1 MIKGESRKAKG
12 ESVVPRSCGSL
23 IVVPL
28 RGGPFDFVVC
38 VFSMGALVLSG
49 GIVSAQDFP
58 TKPIRIVSAEA
69 GGGNDFAARVVAQG
83 LGGLGQPVIV
93 ENRPSG
99 VIPGAIVAK
108 AQPDGH
114 TLLAYGVSLWMAP
127 FLQDDIPYNPV
138 RDFAPVTLVASSP
151 GVLVVYPGVPANSAK
166 ELIALAKSRPGQLD
180 YASTSTG
187 SPAHLAAELFKFMA
201 GIDIVRIS
209 YRGAALALIDVMSG
223 QVHLT
228 FGTAS
233 SSTPHMKS
241 GKLRALAVTSARP
254 TAVFP
259 GLPTLASTLPGY
271 EAGSIYGVFVPA
283 KTPVLIVNRL
293 NREIVR
299 HLQTAEVKERFLNV
313 GVDVV
318 GSSPG
323 ELAAAVNSDMVRLGK
338 IIKDA
343 GIRAD

>member
-1 MIKGESRKAKG
+1 M
-12 ESVVPRSCGSL
+12 L
-23 IVVPL
+23 L
-28 RGGPFDFVVC
+28 RFVAC
-38 VFSMGALVLSG
+38 TFSIGAMVLSG
-49 GIVSAQDFP
+49 GMVSAQDFP
-58 TKPIRIVSAEA
+58 TKPIRIVSAEV

-83 LGGLGQPVIV
+83 LVGLGQPVIV

-99 VIPGAIVAK
+99 VIPGSIVAK
-108 AQPDGH
+108 APPDGY

-127 FLQDDIPYNPV
+127 FLQDDVPYNPV

-151 GVLVVYPGVPANSAK
+151 GVLVVYPGLAANSAN
-166 ELIALAKSRPGQLD
+166 ELIALAKAKPGQLN

-201 GIDIVRIS
+201 GVDIVRIS

-223 QVHLT
+223 QVQLT

-283 KTPVLIVNRL
+283 KTSAIIINRL

-299 HLQTAEVKERFLNV
+299 HVQTAEVQERFLNV
-313 GVDVV
+313 GVDAV

-323 ELAAAVNSDMVRLGK
+323 ELAAAVKSDMVRLGK
-338 IIKDA
+338 MIKDA

>member
-1 MIKGESRKAKG
+1 MRDEELRRNKQGVIVLS
-12 ESVVPRSCGSL
+12 PRLVACML
-23 IVVPL
+23 
-28 RGGPFDFVVC
+28 
-38 VFSMGALVLSG
+38 SMGAMVLSG

-69 GGGNDFAARVVAQG
+69 GGGNDFAARVVAQA

-99 VIPGAIVAK
+99 VIPGSIVAK
-108 AQPDGH
+108 ARPDGY

-138 RDFAPVTLVASSP
+138 RDFAPVTLVANSP
-151 GVLVVYPGVPANSAK
+151 GVLVVYPGLAANSAN
-166 ELIALAKSRPGQLD
+166 ELIALAKAKPGQLN

-201 GIDIVRIS
+201 GVDIVRIS

-241 GKLRALAVTSARP
+241 GKLRALAVTSAMP

-283 KTPVLIVNRL
+283 KTPVLIINRL

-299 HLQTAEVKERFLNV
+299 HVQTAEVKERFLNV
-313 GVDVV
+313 GVDAV

-323 ELAAAVNSDMVRLGK
+323 ELAAAVKSDMVRLGK
-338 IIKDA
+338 MIKDA
-343 GIRAD
+343 GIRAE

>member
-1 MIKGESRKAKG
+1 MLLPCFFACM
-12 ESVVPRSCGSL
+12 V
-23 IVVPL
+23 
-28 RGGPFDFVVC
+28 
-38 VFSMGALVLSG
+38 SMGAMVLSG
-49 GIVSAQDFP
+49 SIVAAQDFP
-58 TKPIRIVSAEA
+58 IKPIRIVSAEV

-83 LGGLGQPVIV
+83 LGALGQPVIV
-93 ENRPSG
+93 DNRPSG
-99 VIPGAIVAK
+99 VIPGSIVAK
-108 AQPDGH
+108 APPDGY

-138 RDFAPVTLVASSP
+138 RDFAPVTLIANSP
-151 GVLVVYPGVPANSAK
+151 GVLVVYPGVAAKSAQ
-166 ELIALAKSRPGQLD
+166 ELIALAKARPGQLN

-187 SPAHLAAELFKFMA
+187 SPPHLAAELFKFMA
-201 GIDIVRIS
+201 GVDIVRIS
-209 YRGAALALIDVMSG
+209 YKGMAPALIDVMSG

-233 SSTPHMKS
+233 SSTPHIRS
-241 GKLRALAVTSARP
+241 GRLRALAVTSARP

-283 KTPVLIVNRL
+283 RTPAMIVNRL

-299 HLQTAEVKERFLNV
+299 HLHTAEVRERFLNV

-323 ELAAAVNSDMVRLGK
+323 ELAAAIRSDMARLGK
-338 IIKDA
+338 MIKDS

>member
-1 MIKGESRKAKG
+1 MP
-12 ESVVPRSCGSL
+12 PRLVACMLST
-23 IVVPL
+23 
-28 RGGPFDFVVC
+28 
-38 VFSMGALVLSG
+38 GAMVLSG

-58 TKPIRIVSAEA
+58 TRPIRIVSAEV

-83 LGGLGQPVIV
+83 LVGLGQPVIV

-99 VIPGAIVAK
+99 VIPGSIVAK
-108 AQPDGH
+108 APPDGH
-114 TLLAYGVSLWMAP
+114 TLLAYGVSLWIAP
-127 FLQDDIPYNPV
+127 LLQDGLPYDPV

-151 GVLVVYPGVPANSAK
+151 GVLVVYPGVAANSAK
-166 ELIALAKSRPGQLD
+166 ELIALAKARPGHLN

-201 GIDIVRIS
+201 GVDIVRIS
-209 YRGAALALIDVMSG
+209 YKGAAPALIDVMSG

-233 SSTPHMKS
+233 SSTPHIRT
-241 GKLRALAVTSARP
+241 GKLRALAVTSAMP

-271 EAGSIYGVFVPA
+271 EAGSTYGVFVPA
-283 KTPVLIVNRL
+283 KTPVPIINRL
-293 NREIVR
+293 NREIAR

-313 GVDVV
+313 GVDTV

-323 ELAAAVNSDMVRLGK
+323 ELAATIKSDMVRLGK
-338 IIKDA
+338 MIKDA

>member
-1 MIKGESRKAKG
+1 MTLRFLLCAFAIGAMTDG
-12 ESVVPRSCGSL
+12 VV
-23 IVVPL
+23 V
-28 RGGPFDFVVC
+28 
-38 VFSMGALVLSG
+38 
-49 GIVSAQDFP
+49 AQEFP
-58 TKPIRIVSAEA
+58 TKPIRIVTAEP

-83 LGGLGQPVIV
+83 LGSLGQPVIV

-108 AQPDGH
+108 APPDGY

-127 FLQDDIPYNPV
+127 FLQNDIPYDPV

-151 GVLVVYPGVPANSAK
+151 GVLVVYPGVPAKSAK
-166 ELIALAKSRPGQLD
+166 ELIALAKANPGQLN

-187 SPAHLAAELFKFMA
+187 SPAHLAGELFKFMA
-201 GIDIVRIS
+201 GVDIVRIS
-209 YRGAALALIDVMSG
+209 YKGAAAGLIDVMSG
-223 QVHLT
+223 RVQLQ
-228 FGTAS
+228 FGTAT

-254 TAVFP
+254 TPVFP

-271 EAGSIYGVFVPA
+271 EAGSTYGVFVPA
-283 KTPVLIVNRL
+283 RTPATIVTRL

-299 HLQTAEVKERFLNV
+299 HVQTEEVRERFLNV

-318 GSSPG
+318 GSAPG
-323 ELAAAVNSDMVRLGK
+323 ELAAAIRSDMTRLGK
-338 IIKDA
+338 MIRET
-343 GIRAD
+343 GIRAE

>member
-1 MIKGESRKAKG
+1 MLL
-12 ESVVPRSCGSL
+12 PH
-23 IVVPL
+23 
-28 RGGPFDFVVC
+28 FVVC
-38 VFSMGALVLSG
+38 LFSMGAMVLSG
-49 GIVSAQDFP
+49 GIVSAQNFP
-58 TKPIRIVSAEA
+58 TKPIRIVSAEI
-69 GGGNDFAARVVAQG
+69 GGGNDFAARIVAQG

-99 VIPGAIVAK
+99 VIPGSIVAK
-108 AQPDGH
+108 ARPDGH

-138 RDFAPVTLVASSP
+138 RDFAPVTLVANSP
-151 GVLVVYPGVPANSAK
+151 GVLVVYPGLPVKSAS
-166 ELIALAKSRPGQLD
+166 ELIALAKAKPGQLN

-187 SPAHLAAELFKFMA
+187 SPPHLAAELFKFMA
-201 GIDIVRIS
+201 GVDIVRIL
-209 YRGAALALIDVMSG
+209 YKGMGPALIDLMSG

-233 SSTPHMKS
+233 SATPHIRT
-241 GKLRALAVTSARP
+241 GRLRALAVTSANP

-271 EAGSIYGVFVPA
+271 EAGSIYAVFVPA
-283 KTPVLIVNRL
+283 KTPVAIINRL

-318 GSSPG
+318 GSSPA
-323 ELAAAVNSDMVRLGK
+323 ELAAAVKSDMVRLGK
-338 IIKDA
+338 MIKDA
-343 GIRAD
+343 GIRAN

>member
-1 MIKGESRKAKG
+1 MP
-12 ESVVPRSCGSL
+12 PRLVACMLST
-23 IVVPL
+23 
-28 RGGPFDFVVC
+28 
-38 VFSMGALVLSG
+38 GAMVLSG

-58 TKPIRIVSAEA
+58 TRPIRIVSAEV

-83 LGGLGQPVIV
+83 LVGLGQPVIV

-99 VIPGAIVAK
+99 VIPGSIVAK
-108 AQPDGH
+108 APPDGH
-114 TLLAYGVSLWMAP
+114 TLLAYGVSLWIAP
-127 FLQDDIPYNPV
+127 LLQDGLPYDPV

-151 GVLVVYPGVPANSAK
+151 GVLVVYPGVAANSAK
-166 ELIALAKSRPGQLD
+166 ELIALAKARPRHLN

-201 GIDIVRIS
+201 GVDIVRIS
-209 YRGAALALIDVMSG
+209 YKGAAPALIDVMSG

-233 SSTPHMKS
+233 SSTPHIRT
-241 GKLRALAVTSARP
+241 GKLRALAVTSAMP

-271 EAGSIYGVFVPA
+271 EAGSTYGVFVPA
-283 KTPVLIVNRL
+283 KTPVPIINRL

-313 GVDVV
+313 GVDTV

-323 ELAAAVNSDMVRLGK
+323 ELAATIISDRVRLGK
-338 IIKDA
+338 MIKDA